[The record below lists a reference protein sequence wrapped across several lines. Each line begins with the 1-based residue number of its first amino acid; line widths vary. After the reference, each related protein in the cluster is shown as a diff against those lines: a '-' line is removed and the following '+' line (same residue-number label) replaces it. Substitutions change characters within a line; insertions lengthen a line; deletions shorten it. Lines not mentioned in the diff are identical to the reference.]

1 MMNTRRRELKN
12 EKKCIVYC
20 NYSVTNDVIFNKDTS
35 KYSVPFLTELR
46 KKSISGDRMYSEAP
60 YTEAA
65 LMSLLGS
72 IDTMDNGG
80 YMDKLKGSTC
90 VLEVFKGK
98 DIKLFLIHIIQA
110 YIHHSL

>member
-12 EKKCIVYC
+12 EKNVLFIVID
-20 NYSVTNDVIFNKDTS
+20 SVTNDVIFNKDTS

-90 VLEVFKGK
+90 VLEVFQREGYKT
-98 DIKLFLIHIIQA
+98 FLIHIIQA